1 MEFLD
6 GVLKTNTFKMKP
18 WLGLAATYLVGK
30 GMMEAGAAALTEGL
44 VFMKKLGGFI
54 AGLARHW
61 ASWW

>member
-1 MEFLD
+1 
-6 GVLKTNTFKMKP
+6 MKP

-30 GMMEAGAAALTEGL
+30 GLIEAGLSALAEGL